1 MPSRKVA
8 DAHILFSAEG
18 LAGLEKDAKGAIDR
32 ILGMMKGAEAPEGP
46 FSKGLLRDIS
56 LMKDMNRAVASLIS
70 QQRELSRSV
79 ASGPTAAGNIRS
91 AMAGDAESRLAKTR
105 AFATHQLSGRGQEA
119 AAVSPTLLKANR
131 DFANSQRKTI
141 LEMQSSLADFG
152 VNSEQLSIK
161 QGAGFNKSK
170 GTANFIA
177 ENIGGVEV
185 GKTADSM
192 RMAAQEF
199 RDIIENVDMP
209 DVKDE
214 SSKELNSFITKI
226 KMMASELDKA
236 ALKTDEYTQAL
247 RMSKKLTPDE
257 KSGIRGNLRDIDQA
271 EQRVAAATQRQR
283 GRDFLAA
290 DPSELMG
297 RRLGEI
303 GSNEQL
309 SDIGKNQEVSLA
321 AQEIANALRMAATG
335 VREAGIDTAMRQAAE
350 KLSAGVISP
359 EQFRSDM
366 ARAQAGK
373 RGVTAAEDT
382 LRNVDFR
389 SRNKGKTED
398 EVSQD
403 AELGALR
410 ERSKKI
416 QELIEDEKG
425 LTAEEKNRLNTE
437 RKLLSSTLKLK
448 EAEFKLSAE
457 MKIHEDRIR
466 KLTADRSNLA
476 IKEAKGVQ
484 LTKVEKQELKGLNAQ
499 MDREHDALMKLKVA
513 HSGVNEKLH
522 AGANSS
528 RRFNFMMQQASYGVQ
543 DFVQVVGQT
552 GLSGALRASA
562 NNMASLAAATGTVG
576 GAMTGALGTILMIG
590 IAQGLEGMGGEAET
604 AAEKIDKLSKALDR
618 MSESRARSRTQM
630 EDLFGG
636 TRGDFQRSIQ
646 KVRERTSES
655 NVSGAAL
662 RDVRGK
668 AEDVAS
674 VTFADNT
681 PGTEGNTFKTAWEK
695 IKLGYESV
703 ETLVQLAAGGIDEE
717 AIALIKVY
725 EGQEAAQAELN
736 RQLGSGASILRRR
749 AASFGDPR
757 AIKEERDINR
767 QVQRVERDIISA
779 DLDTPEGNLAI
790 AEAVGGSSEEIDTIR
805 QNLKDANEELKD
817 SKRRQLEALNEFQE
831 SLDEYVNDTILL
843 MKFRTFNEGV
853 SQADSLLNDIASA
866 EARVSVSQERVGATV
881 GSEQDAAR
889 ADLEAS
895 QKILK
900 ELTAAF
906 HKITE
911 EALKLPSGLSKFS
924 TSLQGIRSELADKL
938 RGLEK
943 AGVLTPEIH
952 ARLVE
957 QSIQDAGALAE
968 GHSGRASRQ
977 FGENQREAN
986 ERVREEIAAQRTPG
1000 GGPLDAVYDMM
1011 LKKMDEFER
1020 DFMKIAPDRSGI
1032 SGRFASGIDTFERRR
1047 DEREKVLGSDAQFD
1061 KENISDIM
1069 RQMSDSIM
1077 SFSGNVERKLGETQE
1092 EANEREKKR
1101 LDDLIA
1107 QVTASADA
1115 DDDSLIPFFQLTKRK
1130 IDEADKEDLQAKTG
1144 TTSIES
1150 LHSTIQDS
1158 LTGDTKEFDLQVE
1171 QRDLLRQINDGVQ
1184 QFAVGGNNP
1193 VDRLAR
1199 LKELENAYTRSL
1211 ILTNAALNEYSQAE
1225 LQGAPTSRLAELDEK
1240 EKRAFEAEESALSDL
1255 ERGVHSFIKSGGSA
1269 EDAAEISGGRYD
1281 EADVDALVDRMD
1293 REAGLLDDMTSNVN
1307 TDSSTQATAANN
1319 ESLKYQQASSETLK
1333 EMLNFF
1339 KTRVDSGGLVIS

>member
-32 ILGMMKGAEAPEGP
+32 ILDMMKGAETPEGP

-79 ASGPTAAGNIRS
+79 ASGPTAASNIRN
-91 AMAGDAESRLAKTR
+91 AMAGDTESRLAKTR

-131 DFANSQRKTI
+131 DFANSQRNTI

-161 QGAGFNKSK
+161 QGVGFNKSK

-185 GKTADSM
+185 GRTADSM

-214 SSKELNSFITKI
+214 SSKELDSFINKI
-226 KMMASELDKA
+226 KMMASELDVA
-236 ALKTDEYTQAL
+236 AQKTEEYTQAL
-247 RMSKKLTPDE
+247 KMSRSLTSDQ
-257 KSGIRGNLRDIDQA
+257 KSGVRGNLRDIDQA
-271 EQRVAAATQRQR
+271 EQRVAASLGRQQR
-283 GRDFLAA
+283 RDFLAA

-335 VREAGIDTAMRQAAE
+335 VREAGIDSAMREAAE
-350 KLSAGVISP
+350 KLSKGLITP

-382 LRNVDFR
+382 LRNADFR
-389 SRNKGKTED
+389 SRNKGQTEG

-410 ERSKKI
+410 ERSNKI
-416 QELIEDEKG
+416 QELIDNEKD
-425 LTAEEKNRLNTE
+425 LTAEEKERLSVEKDMLGT
-437 RKLLSSTLKLK
+437 SIKLK
-448 EAEFKLSAE
+448 EAELKLSKE
-457 MKIHEDRIR
+457 IKKREDRIR
-466 KLTADRSNLA
+466 SLTAERSDLS
-476 IKEAKGVQ
+476 IKEAKGIS
-484 LTKVEKQELKGLNAQ
+484 LTKAEKQEIKSLNAQ
-499 MDREHDALMKLKVA
+499 LDREHAALTKLKVA

-522 AGANSS
+522 AGAQSS
-528 RRFNFMMQQASYGVQ
+528 RRFNFMIQQASYGVQ
-543 DFVQVVGQT
+543 DFVQVIGQT

-562 NNMASLAAATGTVG
+562 NNMASLFAAMGTTG
-576 GAMTGALGTILMIG
+576 GAIAGGVGTIAMIG
-590 IAQGLEGMGGEAET
+590 LADIIQNMGDEAESTEEKIEKLT
-604 AAEKIDKLSKALDR
+604 AAIDR
-618 MSESRARSRTQM
+618 MTRARERSRQLS

-636 TRGDFQRSIQ
+636 QPGDFGRVAERIRSGLEQSGDSAAEMRSAKLKGESIAESIIQ
-646 KVRERTSES
+646 SES
-655 NVSGAAL
+655 ITSDG
-662 RDVRGK
+662 GFWK
-668 AEDVAS
+668 
-674 VTFADNT
+674 
-681 PGTEGNTFKTAWEK
+681 TFKD
-695 IKLGYESV
+695 KLS
-703 ETLVQLAAGGIDEE
+703 LAMQGGSERVAVKTGSID
-717 AIALIKVY
+717 AADIARIRRDQGK
-725 EGQEAAQAELN
+725 EAAQAELN
-736 RQLGSGASILRRR
+736 RQADSPMARARRR
-749 AASFGDPR
+749 IAESGDDDAVTKAARIRDR
-757 AIKEERDINR
+757 EERR
-767 QVQRVERDIISA
+767 ERQRVQQQIVDA
-779 DLDTPEGNLAI
+779 DLGTAEGNLAI
-790 AEAVGGSSEEIDTIR
+790 AAELAGETDEIRDAR
-805 QNLKDANEELKD
+805 SALKDAREKFDAE
-817 SKRRQLEALNEFQE
+817 KRRQLELFKGFQK
-831 SLDEYVNDTILL
+831 SIKEYVNESVLL
-843 MKFRTFNEGV
+843 MKFRTFD
-853 SQADSLLNDIASA
+853 QASRDATSLASGISETRSRIEVAQDRVDNAVGPEA
-866 EARVSVSQERVGATV
+866 ESAQLALDQEKA
-881 GSEQDAAR
+881 
-889 ADLEAS
+889 
-895 QKILK
+895 ILK
-900 ELTAAF
+900 ELMDAF
-906 HKITE
+906 RKITE

-977 FGENQREAN
+977 FGENQRQAN
-986 ERVREEIAAQRTPG
+986 ERVREEIAAQRVAG
-1000 GGPLDAVYDMM
+1000 GGPLDAVYDMV
-1011 LKKMDEFER
+1011 LEKMDEFER

-1032 SGRFASGIDTFERRR
+1032 SGRLASGIDTFERRR

-1107 QVTASADA
+1107 QVTASADT

-1171 QRDLLRQINDGVQ
+1171 QRDLLQQINNGIAKIPAVAAPVKGGPVNGNQAVVAPDPHAELFSLKQKRISLGKEFRSLPKDGSETKG
-1184 QFAVGGNNP
+1184 FFGGNRG
-1193 VDRLAR
+1193 DTQ
-1199 LKELENAYTRSL
+1199 KELDYVNEEIKRIEREIRDSSL
-1211 ILTNAALNEYSQAE
+1211 
-1225 LQGAPTSRLAELDEK
+1225 G
-1240 EKRAFEAEESALSDL
+1240 
-1255 ERGVHSFIKSGGSA
+1255 GGS
-1269 EDAAEISGGRYD
+1269 
-1281 EADVDALVDRMD
+1281 VP
-1293 REAGLLDDMTSNVN
+1293 DMTSNVN
-1307 TDSSTQATAANN
+1307 TDSATQAAAATD